1 MTAVHKIGQASYRGP
16 SIFKEIMYGLTAGLI
31 AGGLWK
37 RYHWNLQR
45 RNKEFYDMLE
55 RGEISVVVEDDVDST
70 ARVLLIGVKSCGRID
85 CIAKLETLVISYG
98 FLSDKFTSWGWV
110 GLIRLALL
118 PFTFNV
124 GP

>member
-55 RGEISVVVEDDVDST
+55 RGEISVVVEDEQAISFHVYESMFRLDNDQRPTLRSYCFTNVFVYDTTDVGPLKSLG
-70 ARVLLIGVKSCGRID
+70 VLLI
-85 CIAKLETLVISYG
+85 LVAS
-98 FLSDKFTSWGWV
+98 
-110 GLIRLALL
+110 
-118 PFTFNV
+118 
-124 GP
+124 